1 LACPSS
7 DWNRP
12 FANQWLE
19 SSSFGIKSEL
29 TLPKDNKKFA
39 AIPKPNFNG
48 NNYGN
53 TSRRSRVGHR
63 IRIVVILREGW
74 DGQFRISPPNRVG
87 QLSLGSS
94 CQREPKGNTSYGQLL
109 FIH

>member
-12 FANQWLE
+12 FANQWLK
-19 SSSFGIKSEL
+19 SSSFCIKSKL

-39 AIPKPNFNG
+39 AIPEPNFNG

-53 TSRRSRVGHR
+53 SSRRFRIGHR
-63 IRIVVILREGW
+63 IRIDVILRKGW
-74 DGQFRISPPNRVG
+74 NGQFGISTPNGVG

-94 CQREPKGNTSYGQLL
+94 CQRDPKGKTYRGQLL